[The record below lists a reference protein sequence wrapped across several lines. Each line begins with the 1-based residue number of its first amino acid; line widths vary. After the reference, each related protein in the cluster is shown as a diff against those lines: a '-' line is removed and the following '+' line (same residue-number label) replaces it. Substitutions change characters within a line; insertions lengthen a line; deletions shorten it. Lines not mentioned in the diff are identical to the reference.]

1 MKLRFLLLLPVLF
14 LSGCLGVLTGST
26 SNPLTPRSALILH
39 ATFDGGVVVAAGD
52 YAGLPRCPAPA
63 PCSQQS
69 VVNTLRI
76 YVNKAEDTLRQL
88 DQWALG
94 NTSLN
99 GVALYQAAL
108 IAVQTAQSFA
118 ISNGLSFA
126 PAQGT

>member
-1 MKLRFLLLLPVLF
+1 MRFRFLLLLPVLF

-26 SNPLTPRSALILH
+26 PNPLTPRSALILH

-69 VVNTLRI
+69 IVNTLRV

-99 GVALYQAAL
+99 GVALYEAAR
-108 IAVQTAQSFA
+108 IAVQTAQNFA
-118 ISNGLSFA
+118 TSSGLNFA